1 MKTDTSEKG
10 LEKLIVEAMVGQ
22 AAGEGPPPGEG
33 ISLIR
38 ERYGGTGGIPG
49 QAEDYDREFCVD
61 LPSSAPSF
69 TPLSRKLPKPSISP
83 TIARPGVNFWPDS
96 RERSR
101 SAV

>member
-38 ERYGGTGGIPG
+38 ERYGGTGWIPG
-49 QAEDYDREFCVD
+49 Q
-61 LPSSAPSF
+61 
-69 TPLSRKLPKPSISP
+69 
-83 TIARPGVNFWPDS
+83 G
-96 RERSR
+96 
-101 SAV
+101 